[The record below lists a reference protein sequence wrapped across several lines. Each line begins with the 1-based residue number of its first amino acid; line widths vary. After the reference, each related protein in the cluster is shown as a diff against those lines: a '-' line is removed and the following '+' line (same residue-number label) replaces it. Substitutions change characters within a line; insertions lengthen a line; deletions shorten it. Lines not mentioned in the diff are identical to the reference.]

1 MADTLQDQLDII
13 LSGAY
18 DVAKVDYTALY
29 QLRADSDVEAFDC
42 KLDIQQHI
50 RGLEF
55 RRNGCD
61 MQLDKILRESTAS
74 VHEMNGGQ
82 HREKESEEE
91 IPKQSSE
98 QRKFKT
104 ALWKTKREIY
114 NQRIKALKD
123 VYLELIK
130 ETYINHGAVD
140 TNHKGKVRMAKY
152 HYSKPI
158 EENIQADIKKAL
170 SSKQY

>member
-42 KLDIQQHI
+42 KLDMQQHI

-55 RRNGCD
+55 RRTGCE
-61 MQLDKILRESTAS
+61 MQLDKIVQESNAS
-74 VHEMNGGQ
+74 VHQLGSANDLDQ
-82 HREKESEEE
+82 NE
-91 IPKQSSE
+91 IPKQSTD
-98 QRKFKT
+98 QRQFRTKLWETKF
-104 ALWKTKREIY
+104 EIY

-130 ETYINHGAVD
+130 ETYISHGGVD
-140 TNHKGKVRMAKY
+140 INHKGKVRMAKM
-152 HYSKPI
+152 HFNKPM
-158 EENIQADIKKAL
+158 EQDIQASIKKTL
-170 SSKQY
+170 SSKKH